1 MHMPPLPR
9 ASRSALRIV
18 GVIIAMLAL
27 LPNIA
32 TARTNESTNWTE
44 EDYALYPPYCRA
56 RLLREPKELE
66 AYWSKKLG
74 PKNFLHMHHFCFGL
88 KALNL
93 AYGSLRDKQR
103 LTGQAYT
110 VVRNF
115 NYILEQTQRDFP
127 LRPEALLNI
136 ARGYALLQEFKV
148 ARDKFEEA
156 LKLNPKLV
164 DAWVGLSDMYY
175 QNGQRADALR
185 VLEKA
190 LEVAGEHKKIT
201 LRIEDMKKEGVKK

>member
-9 ASRSALRIV
+9 APRRALRIA
-18 GVIIAMLAL
+18 GVIVAALAL
-27 LPNIA
+27 LPNVA

-44 EDYALYPPYCRA
+44 EDFALYPPYCRA

-66 AYWSKKLG
+66 AYWSKQLG

-93 AYGSLRDKQR
+93 AYGNLRDKQR
-103 LTGQAYT
+103 MTGQAYT

-115 NYILEQTQRDFP
+115 NYILEQTQRDFY

-201 LRIEDMKKEGVKK
+201 LRIEDMKKQGVK

>member
-201 LRIEDMKKEGVKK
+201 LRIEDMKKQGVK